1 MDREQAKAL
10 WPIIKA
16 YAEGKQIEIKPKV
29 KGSYW
34 DILEEDDM
42 QYIDFKKCDLRIKPE
57 PEYRPFKDAEECFEE
72 MKKHQPFAGRNK
84 HKQTMK
90 QEVFQERMDAL
101 SVKLREVE
109 NEMRELQEEYIANYP
124 IQSGDKCINEN
135 DTPCW
140 LSRIVFA
147 NIYSTHP
154 HFLVNYPKMD
164 GTRSKQEQYVYGK
177 LTKVE

>member
-1 MDREQAKAL
+1 
-10 WPIIKA
+10 
-16 YAEGKQIEIKPKV
+16 
-29 KGSYW
+29 
-34 DILEEDDM
+34 
-42 QYIDFKKCDLRIKPE
+42 
-57 PEYRPFKDAEECFEE
+57 
-72 MKKHQPFAGRNK
+72 MKKHQPFAWIK
-84 HKQTMK
+84 DKQTMK